1 MDFLKTTNYLR
12 AEDLDFG
19 KDDAE
24 SDERLKDWFLET
36 SEFKNVMQ
44 LEYSLILG
52 QKGSCKSAILR
63 MLHERAGKDMIIID
77 LSPQQYQW
85 QNLRGSMEAGIP
97 SPHAESLVWTASLT
111 ISLMNY
117 IVQYAGYLDD
127 PLQIIP
133 QFRQFLVDLKLL
145 RGKESISEY

>member
-1 MDFLKTTNYLR
+1 MNCEVWNKFLNPLTLSFEYHDFECITFTPASLWTLT
-12 AEDLDFG
+12 
-19 KDDAE
+19 
-24 SDERLKDWFLET
+24 
-36 SEFKNVMQ
+36 
-44 LEYSLILG
+44 LILG
-52 QKGSCKSAILR
+52 QKGSGKSAILR

-145 RGKESISEY
+145 R